1 MIAMEEVVE
10 LAKSLVGINSENPPG
25 NEKAI
30 AFFIKDF
37 LDDLGL
43 ETQLIEFGKNRYN
56 LIASIGKKE
65 GLMLNGHMDT
75 VPIGNVESW
84 KFDPLGEIK
93 SGKLYGR
100 GAVDMKGGLACVL
113 AAAKNLVKEKVKF
126 KKKLSLVFV
135 GDEEVGLAGSKF
147 IIENYKD
154 ALKDIKYGII
164 AEPTNFLITIAQ
176 KGLAEMEVKIKGK
189 AAHGSSPELGDNA
202 IYKACDVIQ
211 ELRKLSENLKKKK
224 DTLLGS
230 GTINVGK
237 ISGGTKVNVVPD
249 YCEIEIDR
257 RIIPGETPELAKKQ
271 VEKIVR
277 KLKIKGEVKLLL
289 SRLPMKLSENSL
301 LVKTL
306 REIAETKLKGAAGYT
321 EAELY
326 YRGVGIECVVF
337 GSGNPSLC
345 HITNE
350 YIKIDELK
358 KGCAVFEK
366 IIRKFC
372 C

>member
-1 MIAMEEVVE
+1 MEEVVE
-10 LAKSLVGINSENPPG
+10 LAKSLLSINSENPPG
-25 NEKAI
+25 NEREV

-37 LDDLGL
+37 LEDLGL

-56 LIASIGKKE
+56 LIASISKKE

-75 VPIGNVESW
+75 VPIGNIENW

-93 SGKLYGR
+93 DGKLYGR

-113 AAAKNLVKEKVKF
+113 AAVKNLVKEKVEF
-126 KKKLSLVFV
+126 KRKLSLVFV
-135 GDEEVGLAGSKF
+135 GDEEVGFAGSKF

-154 ALKDIKYGII
+154 ALKDVKYGII

-176 KGLAEMEVKIKGK
+176 KGIAEMKIKIKGK
-189 AAHGSSPELGDNA
+189 AAHGSRPELGDNA

-237 ISGGTKVNVVPD
+237 IAGGTKVNVVPD

-257 RIIPGETPELAKKQ
+257 RITPGETPQLAKKQ
-271 VEKIVR
+271 IEKILK

-306 REIAETKLKGAAGYT
+306 KEIAGAKTKGEAAYT

-326 YRGVGIECVVF
+326 YREVGIECAIF
-337 GSGNPSLC
+337 GPGNPDLC

-358 KGCAVFEK
+358 KGSVVFEE

>member
-1 MIAMEEVVE
+1 MEEVVE
-10 LAKSLVGINSENPPG
+10 LAKSLVSFNSENPPG
-25 NEKAI
+25 NEKPI

-43 ETQLIEFGKNRYN
+43 EAQLIEFGKNRYN
-56 LIASIGKKE
+56 LIASFGKKE

-84 KFDPLGEIK
+84 KFDPFGEIK
-93 SGKLYGR
+93 DEKLYGR

-113 AAAKNLVKEKVKF
+113 AAVKNLVKEKVEF
-126 KKKLSLVFV
+126 KRKLSLVFV

-154 ALKDIKYGII
+154 ALRDIRYGII
-164 AEPTNFLITIAQ
+164 AEPTNFLITTAQ
-176 KGLAEMEVKIKGK
+176 KGIADMKVKIKGK
-189 AAHGSSPELGDNA
+189 AAHGSRPELGDNA
-202 IYKACDVIQ
+202 IYKACDIVQ
-211 ELRKLSENLKKKK
+211 ELRELSEKLKKKK

-237 ISGGTKVNVVPD
+237 IAGGTKLNAVPD

-257 RIIPGETPELAKKQ
+257 RIIPGETPQSAKKQ
-271 VEKIVR
+271 IEKILR
-277 KLKIKGEVKLLL
+277 KLKIKGEVELLL
-289 SRLPMKLSENSL
+289 PRLPMKLSENSL

-306 REIAETKLKGAAGYT
+306 KEIAGTKTKGEAAYT

-326 YRGVGIECVVF
+326 YRGVGVECAVF
-337 GSGNPSLC
+337 GPGNPDLS
-345 HITNE
+345 HTTDE

-358 KGCAVFEK
+358 KGRVMFEK
-366 IIRKFC
+366 IIKKFC
-372 C
+372 Y